1 MAARPPTDD
10 TTDEPDIIEFG
21 IAALDA
27 RLDQLDTSFPTTADV
42 LVREYGD
49 VSVPVDAAG
58 NEITLREAMEQT
70 AVQEF
75 ETERELLDVLHPVF
89 EQRRQNSS
97 RGYLSQLRALL
108 PF

>member
-1 MAARPPTDD
+1 MD
-10 TTDEPDIIEFG
+10 DEPDVIEFG

-27 RLDQLDTSFPTTADV
+27 RLEQRDVTFPTTAGE
-42 LVREYGD
+42 LVAEYGD

-58 NEITLREAMEQT
+58 TEVTLAT
-70 AVQEF
+70 ALEKTAQQEF

-89 EQRRQNSS
+89 EDYRKDSS

>member
-1 MAARPPTDD
+1 MGVRPPSDEMD
-10 TTDEPDIIEFG
+10 DEPDVIEFG

-27 RLDQLDTSFPTTADV
+27 RLEQLDVTFPTTAEE
-42 LVREYGD
+42 LVAEYGD

-58 NEITLREAMEQT
+58 TEITLAAALEKT
-70 AVQEF
+70 AQQEF
-75 ETERELLDVLHPVF
+75 QTERELLDVLHPIF
-89 EQRRQNSS
+89 EEHRKGSS

>member
-1 MAARPPTDD
+1 MGVRPPSN
-10 TTDEPDIIEFG
+10 ENEEQPEVIEFG

-27 RLDQLDTSFPTTADV
+27 QLDRLDLAFPTTADR
-42 LVREYGD
+42 LAAEYGD
-49 VSVPVDAAG
+49 VSVPVDATG
-58 NEITLREAMEQT
+58 NEITLREALEET

-75 ETERELLDVLHPVF
+75 ETERELLDILHPVF

-97 RGYLSQLRALL
+97 RGVLSQLRSLF